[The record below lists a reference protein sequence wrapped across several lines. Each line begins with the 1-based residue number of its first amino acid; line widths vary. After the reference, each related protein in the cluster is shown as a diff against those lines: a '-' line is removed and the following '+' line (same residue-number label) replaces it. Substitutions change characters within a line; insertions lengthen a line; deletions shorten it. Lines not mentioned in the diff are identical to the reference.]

1 VESGRP
7 AVLVAMSG
15 TSAAFDSRGR
25 RLAWVP
31 PDQRGTFLVDVPLSQ
46 EETPYVRL
54 GDWVPL
60 MAGAITAGAALAVA
74 SRMLRKRSPPARY
87 RASASPLPGNPRTH
101 PTCLKGNQAGGDR
114 GRAGAGS
121 LRAPNPG

>member
-31 PDQRGTFLVDVPLSQ
+31 PDERGTFLVDVPLSQ
-46 EETPYVRL
+46 EETSYVRL

-60 MAGAITAGAALAVA
+60 MAGAITAGATLTVA
-74 SRMLRKRSPPARY
+74 SRKIRKRSPAAR
-87 RASASPLPGNPRTH
+87 
-101 PTCLKGNQAGGDR
+101 CQADR
-114 GRAGAGS
+114 LGRRS
-121 LRAPNPG
+121 TSS